1 MLPLSPLYPPH
12 LNVVGVGWVECQ
24 AVAKKKSVL
33 AGVRVP
39 VSPDNIELGGDGGAM
54 ANYDGV
60 SADFFFANTGMNY
73 NDLPSTISLT

>member
-1 MLPLSPLYPPH
+1 M
-12 LNVVGVGWVECQ
+12 GWVECQ

-39 VSPDNIELGGDGGAM
+39 VSPDNIELGGGWGAM

-60 SADFFFANTGMNY
+60 SPDFFFANTGLGY
-73 NDLPSTISLT
+73 YRSVLRSTCFRF